1 MKLPEISV
9 FNKPTGLSTA
19 GLTGIVL
26 MTLHITEY
34 LTHWAWAI
42 LYVFLILVGIG
53 QENKNIKKMLNKM
66 LIDFE
71 GRAFSAG
78 MAVGILLGICFSLL
92 VWAMINGN

>member
-1 MKLPEISV
+1 
-9 FNKPTGLSTA
+9 
-19 GLTGIVL
+19 
-26 MTLHITEY
+26 
-34 LTHWAWAI
+34 
-42 LYVFLILVGIG
+42 
-53 QENKNIKKMLNKM
+53 MLNKM

>member
-1 MKLPEISV
+1 MVTQRRMGGNVMKLPEISV

-34 LTHWAWAI
+34 LTHWAWVI

-53 QENKNIKKMLNKM
+53 QENKKHKENVK
-66 LIDFE
+66 
-71 GRAFSAG
+71 
-78 MAVGILLGICFSLL
+78 
-92 VWAMINGN
+92 